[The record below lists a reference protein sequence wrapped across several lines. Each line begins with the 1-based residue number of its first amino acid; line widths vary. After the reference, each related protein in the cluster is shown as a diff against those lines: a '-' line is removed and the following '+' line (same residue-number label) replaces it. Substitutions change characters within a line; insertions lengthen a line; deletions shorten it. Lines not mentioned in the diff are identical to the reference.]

1 MRGLAERAP
10 LDLDSEQI
18 VLSNG
23 QVNCGVNAELWDA
36 AATSDGR
43 SIYHLTQKARDL
55 QFSDD
60 VYDHDPDYSTPFTQ
74 VRGKFNLGVITIISA
89 RDGDNKETKLVR
101 ANLGIKL
108 NHFCFPNPLQIM
120 GISKGRFTSKLPPTL
135 IFQNSEDG
143 WTAVKL
149 LH

>member
-1 MRGLAERAP
+1 MKGLFWKKKPE
-10 LDLDSEQI
+10 
-18 VLSNG
+18 
-23 QVNCGVNAELWDA
+23 
-36 AATSDGR
+36 
-43 SIYHLTQKARDL
+43 H
-55 QFSDD
+55 
-60 VYDHDPDYSTPFTQ
+60 YSTPFTQ

-89 RDGDNKETKLVR
+89 RDGDDKETKLVR